1 MPDKKSFAL
10 RIDPETM
17 KIIEKWA
24 ADEFRSVN
32 GQIEW
37 MLNQSI
43 REARRQ
49 KAPRRGDKDTD
60 KASGKE
66 D

>member
-1 MPDKKSFAL
+1 MSEKKSFAL

-17 KIIEKWA
+17 KAIEKWA

-37 MLNQSI
+37 MLNTSLKHAKRI
-43 REARRQ
+43 KLKDAQ
-49 KAPRRGDKDTD
+49 KK
-60 KASGKE
+60 
-66 D
+66 

>member
-1 MPDKKSFAL
+1 MADKKTFAL

-17 KIIEKWA
+17 KLIEKWA

-37 MLNQSI
+37 MLNKCLSEEG
-43 REARRQ
+43 R
-49 KAPRRGDKDTD
+49 KK
-60 KASGKE
+60 KS
-66 D
+66 